1 MKKKLMAAGLAAAVL
16 GASLTGCQSKP
27 AETTAAETTAAE
39 TTKAETEA
47 SSEAEPMQKR
57 MIRLWRI
64 LTLFWT
70 GIPMRFTPSC
80 M

>member
-1 MKKKLMAAGLAAAVL
+1 MKKKLMALGMAAGLAF
-16 GASLTGCQSKP
+16 G
-27 AETTAAETTAAE
+27 
-39 TTKAETEA
+39 
-47 SSEAEPMQKR
+47 AEPMQKR